1 MYIAHVSHNINFFK
15 LATWFANPDL
25 VFSLQGGLYQLNAW
39 QPEVSSIVNKQEASR
54 SYLHISPYYIRH
66 MQCHSSIRLF
76 PRCLPLHQAARSV
89 WPMLLFLAG
98 LCWDPSRSCLHVSAA
113 LHDLR
118 LSQHWSI
125 LRSCIN
131 LALIRVSGRWKC
143 MASMYIN
150 VNVIIQ
156 HTDVHLNLSQGGLI
170 GILGRLADYGLNMRS
185 LGRNLA
191 TRIHFPG
198 SELYKI

>member
-1 MYIAHVSHNINFFK
+1 
-15 LATWFANPDL
+15 
-25 VFSLQGGLYQLNAW
+25 
-39 QPEVSSIVNKQEASR
+39 
-54 SYLHISPYYIRH
+54 
-66 MQCHSSIRLF
+66 
-76 PRCLPLHQAARSV
+76 
-89 WPMLLFLAG
+89 
-98 LCWDPSRSCLHVSAA
+98 
-113 LHDLR
+113 
-118 LSQHWSI
+118 
-125 LRSCIN
+125 
-131 LALIRVSGRWKC
+131 

>member
-15 LATWFANPDL
+15 LATWLANPWPGL
-25 VFSLQGGLYQLNAW
+25 FSARRSLPAQCVATWGQLNCK
-39 QPEVSSIVNKQEASR
+39 QTRSIKK
-54 SYLHISPYYIRH
+54 LSPYI
-66 MQCHSSIRLF
+66 SILYS
-76 PRCLPLHQAARSV
+76 PYAMPQLYSTLSKVSAMEHQAARSV

-98 LCWDPSRSCLHVSAA
+98 LCWDPSRRCLHVSAA

-170 GILGRLADYGLNMRS
+170 GILGTQDL
-185 LGRNLA
+185 
-191 TRIHFPG
+191 RIMA
-198 SELYKI
+198 